1 MERNDVKIIKKK
13 NFHSGK
19 FFFLFWMF
27 CRQIKVLHYV
37 VLHMFL
43 FYGIYVVSILL

>member
-19 FFFLFWMF
+19 FFFYLE
-27 CRQIKVLHYV
+27 CSAGR
-37 VLHMFL
+37 
-43 FYGIYVVSILL
+43 